1 MNDSDWALALYVAA
15 RYLRKEWDETSSVDA
30 ILTAFDKARGVPP
43 EDYAVN
49 HTTSTQVNIWGDWAE
64 QVSAGEVSPVNGF
77 VTSLSESQAIDTI
90 NAIMDRFGFAGT
102 FFTRADAEVE
112 WQAQTRTDEN
122 GDEMNTNPM
131 PEEVWDSIQNEW
143 FWNDGLK
150 DSLTESGW
158 EIIYSAVRHAIEE
171 AEDTPW

>member
-1 MNDSDWALALYVAA
+1 MNDFDWALALYTAA
-15 RYLRKEWDETSSVDA
+15 RYVRKEWDEVSSVDA
-30 ILTAFDKARGVPP
+30 ILAAFDKARGVPT
-43 EDYAVN
+43 EDYAKY
-49 HTTSTQVNIWGDWAE
+49 HPTSLQVNIWE
-64 QVSAGEVSPVNGF
+64 QRVTAGEVSPVDGF
-77 VTSLSESQAIDTI
+77 VSSLSETQAIDTI
-90 NAIMDRFGFAGT
+90 NAIMARFGFAGT
-102 FFTRADAEVE
+102 FFTRADAEME

-158 EIIYSAVRHAIEE
+158 EIIYSAVHSAIKE